1 MNPNPHDRI
10 VAGLAAQPE
19 PARRRHFAPLQ
30 PDPQLDRLLLQPE
43 LAASVMS
50 PTLRMTLGQY
60 RRQLADAY
68 EANPEYEA
76 LLTNPA
82 LYAQMDTAP
91 SRPQLDHYRAAKV
104 AYQAEQEIPL

>member
-30 PDPQLDRLLLQPE
+30 PDPQLDRLVLQPE
-43 LAASVMS
+43 LAAMIMTPV
-50 PTLRMTLGQY
+50 LRMTLGDY
-60 RRQLADAY
+60 RRQLARQYAPNAQY
-68 EANPEYEA
+68 EE
-76 LLTNPA
+76 LLANPA